1 MMNFPDFSLHGQ
13 VALVTGGR
21 RGIGQAIALTF
32 AHAGADVAICD
43 VVTED
48 GALESTGDEIRKLGR
63 RALATKADTSQ
74 EADIKRLVEQVVAQ
88 WGTVD
93 ILVNNAGINIPGP
106 FLEMTGETW
115 DKVMS
120 VNLKGYFL
128 MAQAVGRVMVSK
140 KRGCIISMS
149 SRFGVRPSAHSAAY
163 SISKAGVA
171 MLTKVIAKE
180 LGGYGIRANA
190 IAPGM
195 IKTDFNRRAWENEAT
210 MAKFLATTP
219 LGRIGEISDILGAA
233 LYLASPAS
241 SYLSGHVLLVDGG
254 NDC

>member
-1 MMNFPDFSLHGQ
+1 MNFPDFSLNGQ

-32 AHAGADVAICD
+32 ANAGADVAVCD

-63 RALATKADTSQ
+63 RALTIKADTSR
-74 EADIKRLVEQVVAQ
+74 EADINHLVEQVVAQ
-88 WGTVD
+88 WGTID
-93 ILVNNAGINIPGP
+93 ILVNNAGINMSGP
-106 FLEMTGETW
+106 FLEMSGETW
-115 DKVMS
+115 DKVMN

-128 MAQAVGRVMVSK
+128 MAKAVGRVMFSK
-140 KRGCIISMS
+140 KKGCIINMS
-149 SRFGVRPSAHSAAY
+149 SRFAFRPSAHSASY

-195 IKTDFNRRAWENEAT
+195 IKTDFNRRAWENET
-210 MAKFLATTP
+210 NLAKFIASTP
-219 LGRIGEISDILGAA
+219 LGRIGEVSDIAGAA

-241 SYLSGHVLLVDGG
+241 SYVSGHVLLVDGG

>member
-1 MMNFPDFSLHGQ
+1 MNFPDFSLHGL

-32 AHAGADVAICD
+32 ANAGADVAICD

-48 GALESTGDEIRKLGR
+48 GALESTGDEIYKLGR
-63 RALATKADTSQ
+63 RVLTIKADTSQ
-74 EADIKRLVEQVVAQ
+74 EADVNRLVEQVVAK
-88 WGTVD
+88 WGAID
-93 ILVNNAGINIPGP
+93 ILVNNAGISISGP

-115 DKVMS
+115 DKVMN

-140 KRGCIISMS
+140 KKGSIINIASQLAFRVAS
-149 SRFGVRPSAHSAAY
+149 NSPVY
-163 SISKAGVA
+163 SVSKAGVV

-195 IKTDFNRRAWENEAT
+195 VKTEINRKVRENEANL
-210 MAKFLATTP
+210 AKYVATVP
-219 LGRIGEISDILGAA
+219 LGRPGEVDDVVGAA

-241 SYLSGHVLLVDGG
+241 SYVSGHVLLIDGG
-254 NDC
+254 RAC

>member
-1 MMNFPDFSLHGQ
+1 MNLPDFSLNDQ

-32 AHAGADVAICD
+32 ANAGADVAICD

-63 RALATKADTSQ
+63 HALTIKADTSQ
-74 EADIKRLVEQVVAQ
+74 EADIKHLVEQVVAK
-88 WGTVD
+88 WGTID

-115 DKVMS
+115 DKVMN

-128 MAQAVGRVMVSK
+128 MAKAVGRVMVSK
-140 KRGCIISMS
+140 KKGSIINMASQLAFRVS
-149 SRFGVRPSAHSAAY
+149 TNGPVY
-163 SISKAGVA
+163 SVSKAGVA

-195 IKTDFNRRAWENEAT
+195 IKTEINRKARENEANL
-210 MAKFLATTP
+210 AKYIATVP
-219 LGRIGEISDILGAA
+219 LGRAGEVDDVVGAA

-241 SYLSGHVLLVDGG
+241 SYVSGHVLLIDGG
-254 NDC
+254 RAC